1 MNFIQAIRDATKLA
15 RGLKKGLQA
24 LERRHRKKIQ
34 VGDWNQLK
42 GSVNIDDCLK
52 RECPADP
59 RWDYVFGYKNKIYY
73 VEVHRAK
80 GVEDADS
87 IKKKMQWLK
96 DWRKKHATALDNLE
110 RSSEYYWISTNG
122 IKMMGSHPKQLVKNG
137 ILPQSRLNIP

>member
-1 MNFIQAIRDATKLA
+1 MNFIQAVKGTTKLA
-15 RGLKKGLQA
+15 GGLKKGLQA

-34 VGDWNQLK
+34 VGDLHQLK

-52 RECPADP
+52 QECPEDP

-110 RSSEYYWISTNG
+110 RSSEYHWVSTNR
-122 IKMMGSHPKQLVKNG
+122 IKMIGRYPKQLVENG
-137 ILPQSRLNIP
+137 ILPQSRLDLP